1 MNKPR
6 EPRAGEKLNAQ
17 EAKAYVDYLYST
29 LAKAAHEK
37 IHNGPF
43 MSQLRDGTL
52 PLPVIRQY
60 FKNWGHFS
68 MEVNGLDAVSYY
80 THLPFFV
87 RNFDLLGPFCAKVA
101 DRLISPKA
109 PGHVLLL
116 LQTAEAFGLSR
127 KEMLE
132 DPYLPAAR
140 AVNDFCHKI
149 FIDGSIAEL
158 WGLHVYEESL
168 SRWMGEWYT
177 ALTAKYGLTREQAI
191 YFSTREK
198 SEADSSNQGAVDDKM
213 GGGGF
218 NRTVLERVLQDQIE
232 FRAGYT
238 IEYCALTMIEL
249 HGQMQQAA
257 MDNPYP

>member
-6 EPRAGEKLNAQ
+6 EPRAGEKLTAQ

-29 LAKAAHEK
+29 ASKASQER
-37 IHNGPF
+37 IHNGHF
-43 MSQLRDGTL
+43 MTQLRAGTL
-52 PLPVIRQY
+52 PLAVIRQF

-68 MEVNGLDAVSYY
+68 MELNGLDAVSYY

-87 RNFDLLGPFCAKVA
+87 RNFELLGPFCAKVA
-101 DRLISPKA
+101 DKLISPKA
-109 PGHVLLL
+109 PGQVLVL
-116 LQTAEAFGLSR
+116 LQTAKELGLTR

-132 DPYLPAAR
+132 EPYLPAAR
-140 AVNDFCHKI
+140 AINDFCHKV

-158 WGLHVYEESL
+158 WGLHVFEETL

-177 ALTAKYGLTREQAI
+177 ALTTKYGFAGEQAI
-191 YFSTREK
+191 YFSSREAGRN
-198 SEADSSNQGAVDDKM
+198 SQNLRAGDD
-213 GGGGF
+213 GVSGSGF
-218 NRTVLERVLQDQIE
+218 NRTVLERVLQDKIE

-249 HGQMQQAA
+249 HAQMKQAA
-257 MDNPYP
+257 IDNPYP

>member
-1 MNKPR
+1 VNKPR
-6 EPRAGEKLNAQ
+6 EPRAGEKLSAQ
-17 EAKAYVDYLYST
+17 EAKAYVEYLYLT
-29 LAKAAHEK
+29 LAKASHEK
-37 IHNGPF
+37 IDNGPF

-68 MEVNGLDAVSYY
+68 MEANGLDAVSYY

-101 DRLISPKA
+101 ERLISPKA

-116 LQTAEAFGLSR
+116 LQTAEALGLSR

-140 AVNDFCHKI
+140 AINDFCHKI

-158 WGLHVYEESL
+158 WGLHVCEESL
-168 SRWMGEWYT
+168 SRWMGE
-177 ALTAKYGLTREQAI
+177 
-191 YFSTREK
+191 
-198 SEADSSNQGAVDDKM
+198 
-213 GGGGF
+213 
-218 NRTVLERVLQDQIE
+218 
-232 FRAGYT
+232 
-238 IEYCALTMIEL
+238 
-249 HGQMQQAA
+249 
-257 MDNPYP
+257 

>member
-6 EPRAGEKLNAQ
+6 EPRAGEKLTAQ

-29 LAKAAHEK
+29 ASKASQER
-37 IHNGPF
+37 IHNGHF
-43 MSQLRDGTL
+43 MTQLRAGTL
-52 PLPVIRQY
+52 PLAVIRQF

-68 MEVNGLDAVSYY
+68 MELNGLDAVSYY

-87 RNFDLLGPFCAKVA
+87 RNFELLGPFCAKVA
-101 DRLISPKA
+101 DKLISPKA
-109 PGHVLLL
+109 PGQVLLL
-116 LQTAEAFGLSR
+116 LQTAERLGLTR

-132 DPYLPAAR
+132 EPYLPAAR
-140 AVNDFCHKI
+140 AINDFCHKV

-158 WGLHVYEESL
+158 WGLHVFEETL

-177 ALTAKYGLTREQAI
+177 ALTTKYGFAGEQAI
-191 YFSTREK
+191 YFSSREAGRN
-198 SEADSSNQGAVDDKM
+198 SQNLRAGDD
-213 GGGGF
+213 GVSGSGF
-218 NRTVLERVLQDQIE
+218 NRTVLERVLQDKIE

-249 HGQMQQAA
+249 HAQMKQAA
-257 MDNPYP
+257 IDNPYP

>member
-6 EPRAGEKLNAQ
+6 EPRAGEKLSAP

-29 LAKAAHEK
+29 VAKASHER

-43 MSQLRDGTL
+43 MTQLRDGTL
-52 PLPVIRQY
+52 PLPVIRQF

-68 MEVNGLDAVSYY
+68 MELNGLDAVSYY

-87 RNFDLLGPFCAKVA
+87 RNFELLGPFCAKVA
-101 DRLISPKA
+101 DKLISPKA
-109 PGHVLLL
+109 PGQVLVL
-116 LQTAEAFGLSR
+116 LQTGEELGLSR

-140 AVNDFCHKI
+140 AINDFCHKV

-158 WGLHVYEESL
+158 WGLHVFEESL
-168 SRWMGEWYT
+168 SHWMGQWYT
-177 ALTAKYGLTREQAI
+177 ALTTKYGFNGEQAI
-191 YFSTREK
+191 YFSSRE
-198 SEADSSNQGAVDDKM
+198 EAGPESQNLRAGDDSIAGS
-213 GGGGF
+213 GF
-218 NRTVLERVLQDQIE
+218 NRTVLERVLQDQLE

-249 HGQMQQAA
+249 HAQMKQAA
-257 MDNPYP
+257 MDNPYR